1 METKQITVSFVV
13 TASGKV
19 AHRGFTIDWI
29 KGDDTETIADAIKD
43 AILSIE

>member
-1 METKQITVSFVV
+1 METRKVTVSFVV

-29 KGDDTETIADAIKD
+29 KCDDTETIADAIKY

>member
-1 METKQITVSFVV
+1 METRKVTVSFVV
-13 TASGKV
+13 NVDGHT

-29 KGDDTETIADAIKD
+29 KGDDTETIADAIKY